1 MILILKTNANYYL
14 MENQMSK
21 PNFKKYLQTYISKAP
36 ATNKS
41 TFPFGYGTK
50 IEIIDIKK
58 TKSKIDIEDC
68 EPPKA

>member
-1 MILILKTNANYYL
+1 
-14 MENQMSK
+14 MSK